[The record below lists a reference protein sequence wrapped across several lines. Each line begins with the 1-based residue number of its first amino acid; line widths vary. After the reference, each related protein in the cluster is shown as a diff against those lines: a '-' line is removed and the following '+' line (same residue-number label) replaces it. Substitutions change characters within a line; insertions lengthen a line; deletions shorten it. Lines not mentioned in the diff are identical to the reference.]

1 MESNF
6 FALMSRM
13 KYIERWSLMRNS
25 SKENVSEHSMEVAMI
40 SHLLAII
47 SNVRLGN
54 SWNVERAAII
64 GLYHDATEILTG
76 DLPTPI
82 KYANEMIQDA
92 YKEIEA
98 QATKQLLDQLP
109 IDIREVYET
118 IFYQQED
125 ESYLWKLKK
134 AADKISGLIKCVEEE
149 KAGNKEFLHA
159 RKTIEQSLL
168 SMQLPEVSIFL
179 AEFLPA
185 YNKTLDELKL

>member
-25 SKENVSEHSMEVAMI
+25 NKENVSEHSMEVAMI

-54 SWNVERAAII
+54 SWNIERAAII
-64 GLYHDATEILTG
+64 GLYHDATEIITG

-82 KYANEMIQDA
+82 KYANEMMQNA
-92 YKEIEA
+92 YKDIELR
-98 QATKQLLDQLP
+98 ATKQLLDQLP
-109 IDIREVYET
+109 DDIREVYKT
-118 IFYQQED
+118 IFYKQKEED
-125 ESYLWKLKK
+125 YLWRLKK
-134 AADKISGLIKCVEEE
+134 AADKISGLIKCIEEE
-149 KAGNKEFLHA
+149 KAGNTEFIHA
-159 RKTIEQSLL
+159 KKAIEESLIA
-168 SMQLPEVSIFL
+168 MKLPEVSIFL
-179 AEFLPA
+179 EEFLPA

>member
-168 SMQLPEVSIFL
+168 SMQLPEVGIFL